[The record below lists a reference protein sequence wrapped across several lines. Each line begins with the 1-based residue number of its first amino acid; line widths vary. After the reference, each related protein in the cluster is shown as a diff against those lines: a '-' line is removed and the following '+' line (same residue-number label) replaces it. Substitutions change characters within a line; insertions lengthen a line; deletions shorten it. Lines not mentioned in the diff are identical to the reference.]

1 MFDWIGL
8 LGPTPA
14 YAQDAAGAASG
25 TGTFITS
32 FAPFIL
38 IFVLFWV
45 LLIRPQQKR
54 QKEHNALLEG
64 VQKGDKIVTSGG
76 ILGTV
81 MVATKDVLTIQVADS
96 VRLKVLRREVQGLQ
110 DVLLGDDDDKK

>member
-1 MFDWIGL
+1 MSDWIGL

-14 YAQDAAGAASG
+14 YAQGAAGAAGG

-38 IFVLFWV
+38 IFVLFWL

-76 ILGTV
+76 IFGTV
-81 MVATKDVLTIQVADS
+81 MAATKDVLTIQIADS
-96 VRLKVLRREVQGLQ
+96 VRIKILRREVMGMQ
-110 DVLLGDDDDKK
+110 DVLLGDDDKK

>member
-1 MFDWIGL
+1 MFDWIAL

-14 YAQDAAGAASG
+14 YAQDAATSS

-54 QKEHNALLEG
+54 QKEHNAMLDE

-76 ILGTV
+76 ILGTISS
-81 MVATKDVLTIQVADS
+81 ATKDVLTIQVADG
-96 VRLKVLRREVQGLQ
+96 VRLKILRREVQGLQ
-110 DVLLGDDDDKK
+110 SELVGNDDKK